1 MEKETLPY
9 DLILVGAGIVGSLT
23 AWFARKSGLRILV
36 LESAIDISMGS
47 SKANSGIIHGGYA
60 EKTGFRAALCYP
72 GRLAY
77 PELDTFLHFGY
88 RKTGSFVLAF
98 TPDEEEGLH
107 TLLAQ
112 GRKNGV
118 EDLQIWSRNQIL
130 QREPRVNPQ
139 VRAGLFCEGAGVAS
153 PYELVIAAMEQ
164 AVQEGIVLQL
174 GSKVVGIERDARYL
188 RVQVEESG
196 QKKEYKTH
204 FLVNAAG
211 AGSGQ
216 ISELVGDTDVNL
228 SFRKGEYLLFRKG
241 SGNLGPVLFQM
252 PTALGKGIL
261 VTSTY
266 HGNLMIGPDAQNDT
280 DPEDTSTSI
289 PSLTTIFSEARKTIP
304 DLDAATLIRSFSGVR
319 TLDKSGDFVIAPSS
333 VEPRVIHAGGIQ
345 SPGLTAGPEIAKIIL
360 GLLKDQ
366 GLSVQISGGEQNRKP
381 IIRKKDLPLPELRDR
396 IDLPLG
402 DPRRIVCRCEQVSE
416 AEIRDAL
423 GRGLP
428 VLTTDGVKRRTR
440 AGMGWC
446 QGQFC
451 RPRVAE
457 ILREVNKGADILDT
471 EDVVHSGVSR
481 VRREQFKAAMKD
493 LEQ

>member
-1 MEKETLPY
+1 
-9 DLILVGAGIVGSLT
+9 
-23 AWFARKSGLRILV
+23 
-36 LESAIDISMGS
+36 
-47 SKANSGIIHGGYA
+47 
-60 EKTGFRAALCYP
+60 
-72 GRLAY
+72 
-77 PELDTFLHFGY
+77 
-88 RKTGSFVLAF
+88 
-98 TPDEEEGLH
+98 
-107 TLLAQ
+107 
-112 GRKNGV
+112 
-118 EDLQIWSRNQIL
+118 
-130 QREPRVNPQ
+130 
-139 VRAGLFCEGAGVAS
+139 
-153 PYELVIAAMEQ
+153 
-164 AVQEGIVLQL
+164 
-174 GSKVVGIERDARYL
+174 
-188 RVQVEESG
+188 
-196 QKKEYKTH
+196 
-204 FLVNAAG
+204 
-211 AGSGQ
+211 
-216 ISELVGDTDVNL
+216 
-228 SFRKGEYLLFRKG
+228 
-241 SGNLGPVLFQM
+241 
-252 PTALGKGIL
+252 
-261 VTSTY
+261 
-266 HGNLMIGPDAQNDT
+266 MIGPDAQNDT